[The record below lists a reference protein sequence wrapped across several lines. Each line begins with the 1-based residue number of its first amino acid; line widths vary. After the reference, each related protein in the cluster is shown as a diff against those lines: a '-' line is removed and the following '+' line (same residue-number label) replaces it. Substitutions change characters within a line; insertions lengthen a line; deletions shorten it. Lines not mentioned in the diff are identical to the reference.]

1 MAVVSPDVTVRPVD
15 GGISTVSSARRRL
28 GIVGLSTLGA
38 ASQTLHTSDPEEV
51 IEAFGAGELVEA
63 ACHVLRNSRRPV
75 ALDLGRINPSIPGYT
90 LDVTTTRV
98 GTSTGEVTVTGA
110 PNDSY
115 EVVVEITTSTADVAN
130 ADGEFRYSL
139 DGGDSY
145 GNLTAIPVNGT
156 YAIPGTGLGDNP
168 GLTLQFETAQ
178 SYDDGDVFAFD
189 CVGPGFSSVDLAA
202 ATTALDA
209 DGQRY
214 KTLFVFGTGA
224 NAAASA
230 ALAATVLGHA
240 EEREAAK
247 HFMWALCQAK
257 HGLTNGTVTLG
268 GDPLATVP
276 ITVSGTPVRPN
287 YSFVVEITTTGGLGA
302 GVFRWSSDGGTT
314 WTEAVTITVTTG
326 INVLGTTGVTV
337 TFADASYTDGNEYTW
352 APREETDAEVDAAF
366 QSVSGWR
373 IGVCAGDV
381 ELESSLV
388 RGRKYRRGLLYSAL
402 LKQAEDE
409 LHHDMG
415 RVKNGVLRKVS
426 ALYRDEGASP
436 NLDQKKFITAK
447 TYEGRPG
454 KFYITQGNT
463 RAPDGSVFDLSQYV
477 DVVNEACRITQDF
490 LNDYPGEDLRT
501 KDDGTI
507 ADEDAEAIDD
517 QLQALLDAGLTMP
530 ENVQRLSARVRRD
543 VSLAA
548 TRKLSAKV
556 VMVPKFYVKQAEAD
570 VGFAVSLTGE

>member
-1 MAVVSPDVTVRPVD
+1 MAVVSPDITVRPKD

-28 GIVGLSTLGA
+28 GIVGLATLGA
-38 ASQTLHTSDPEEV
+38 ANQTLHTSDPEEV
-51 IEAFGAGELVEA
+51 IATFGSGELVEA

-75 ALDLGRINPSIPGYT
+75 ALDLGRINPSIPGYA
-90 LDVTTTRV
+90 LDVSTTRV
-98 GTSTGEVTVTGA
+98 GTSTGEMTVTGT

-115 EVVVEITTSTADVAN
+115 EVVVEITTSTDDVAN
-130 ADGEFRYSL
+130 ADGEFRLSL

-156 YAIPGTGLGDNP
+156 YEIPGT
-168 GLTLQFETAQ
+168 GLTLQFETAE

-189 CVGPGFSSVDLAA
+189 CVGPGFSSVDLGN

-230 ALAATVLGHA
+230 ALAATVLAHA

-247 HFMWALCQAK
+247 HFMWSLCQAK

-268 GDPLATVP
+268 GTPAATEP
-276 ITVSGTPVRPN
+276 ITVSGTPVRPS

-314 WTEAVTITVTTG
+314 WTDTVTITAGTG
-326 INVLGTTGVTV
+326 VNALGTTGVTV
-337 TFADASYTDGNEYTW
+337 TFADATYTDGNEYAWT
-352 APREETDAEVDAAF
+352 PREETDAEVDAAF
-366 QSVSGWR
+366 LSVEGWR
-373 IGVCAGDV
+373 LGVCAGDV

-388 RGRKYRRGLLYSAL
+388 RGRKNRRALLYAAL

-426 ALYRDEGASP
+426 ALYRDENASP
-436 NLDQKKFITAK
+436 NLDQKKFITAR

-477 DVVNEACRITQDF
+477 DIVNEACSITQDF

-530 ENVQRLSARVRRD
+530 ENIQRLSARVRRD

>member
-1 MAVVSPDVTVRPVD
+1 MAVVYPEVNVRPRD

-28 GIVGLSTLGA
+28 GLVGLSTLGA
-38 ASQTLHTSDPEEV
+38 ANQTLHTSDPEAV
-51 IEAFGAGELVEA
+51 IAAFGAGQLVEGA
-63 ACHVLRNSRRPV
+63 LHILRNSRKPV
-75 ALDLGRINPSIPGYT
+75 ALDLVRANPSIAGYAMAVAT
-90 LDVTTTRV
+90 ARV
-98 GTSTGEVTVTGA
+98 GTSTGEMTVTGT
-110 PNDSY
+110 PSDSY
-115 EVVVEITTSTADVAN
+115 EVVVEVTTDTADVAD

-156 YAIPGTGLGDNP
+156 YEIPGT
-168 GLTLQFETAQ
+168 GLTLQFETSE
-178 SYDDGDVFAFD
+178 SYDDGDTFSFD
-189 CVGPGFSSVDLAA
+189 CVGPGFSSVDLGN

-209 DGQRY
+209 DGYRY
-214 KTLFVFGTGA
+214 KTLFVLGTGA

-230 ALAATVLGHA
+230 SLAATVLAHA
-240 EEREAAK
+240 EAREAAK
-247 HFMWALCQAK
+247 HFMWSICQAK

-268 GDPLATVP
+268 GTPAATEP
-276 ITVSGTPVRPN
+276 ITLTGTPVLPT
-287 YSFVVEITTTGGLGA
+287 YSFVIEITTTGARGA

-314 WTEAVTITVTTG
+314 WTETVTITTTTG

-337 TFADASYTDGNEYTW
+337 TFAAASYTDGNEYTW
-352 APREETDAEVDAAF
+352 APREETDAEVAAAF

-388 RGRKYRRGLLYSAL
+388 LGRKNRRGLIYSTL

-426 ALYRDEGASP
+426 ALYRDEDASP
-436 NLDQKKFITAK
+436 NLDAQKFITAK

-477 DVVNEACRITQDF
+477 DIVNEACRITQDF

-548 TRKLSAKV
+548 TRKLSARV

>member
-1 MAVVSPDVTVRPVD
+1 MAVVFPEVTVRPRD

-28 GIVGLSTLGA
+28 GIVGLSTLGSA
-38 ASQTLHTSDPEEV
+38 NQTLHTSDPEEV
-51 IEAFGAGELVEA
+51 IDTFGAGELVEA
-63 ACHVLRNSRRPV
+63 ALHVLRNSRKPV
-75 ALDLGRINPSIPGYT
+75 ALDLARINPSIPGYA

-98 GTSTGEVTVTGA
+98 GTSTGELTVTGA

-115 EVVVEITTSTADVAN
+115 EVVVEVTADTDDVAN

-145 GNLTAIPVNGT
+145 GNLTAIPANGT
-156 YAIPGTGLGDNP
+156 YEIPGT
-168 GLTLQFETAQ
+168 GLTLQFETGE
-178 SYDDGDVFAFD
+178 SYDDGDVFACN

-202 ATTALDA
+202 ALTALDA

-230 ALAATVLGHA
+230 ALAATVLAHA

-247 HFMWALCQAK
+247 HFMWSICQAK

-268 GDPLATVP
+268 GTPVATVA
-276 ITVSGTPVRPN
+276 ITVTGTPVRPT
-287 YSFVVEITTTGGLGA
+287 YSFVVEITTTGGRGT

-314 WTEAVTITVTTG
+314 WTADVTITAGTG
-326 INVLGTTGVTV
+326 INALGTTGVTV
-337 TFADASYTDGNEYTW
+337 TFGDVSYTDGNEYTW

-373 IGVCAGDV
+373 LGVCAGDV

-388 RGRKYRRGLLYSAL
+388 RGRKNRRGLIYSAL

-426 ALYRDEGASP
+426 ALYRDENASP
-436 NLDQKKFITAK
+436 NLDGKKFITAR
-447 TYEGRPG
+447 TYEGNPG

-463 RAPDGSVFDLSQYV
+463 RAADGSVFDLSQYV
-477 DVVNEACRITQDF
+477 DIVNEACRITQVF

-501 KDDGTI
+501 NDDGTI

-530 ENVQRLSARVRRD
+530 ESVQRLSAKVRRD

-556 VMVPKFYVKQAEAD
+556 VMVPKFYVKQADAD